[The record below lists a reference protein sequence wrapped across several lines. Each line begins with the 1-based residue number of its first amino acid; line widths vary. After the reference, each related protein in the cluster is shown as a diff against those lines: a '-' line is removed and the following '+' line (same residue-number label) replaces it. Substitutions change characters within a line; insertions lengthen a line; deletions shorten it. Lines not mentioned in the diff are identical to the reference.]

1 MNTPENED
9 EKKNIARTDIDDTLG
24 ETNEESTGETSTVK
38 GTGNTSFSGA
48 PKRKS
53 TSLGSSHE
61 PGTSPGREF

>member
-1 MNTPENED
+1 MNTTENED
-9 EKKNIARTDIDDTLG
+9 EKKDIARTDIDPTMD
-24 ETNEESTGETSTVK
+24 ETTDESPGETSTIK